1 VSRPAG
7 VALIVTLAAAGGCAS
22 APAPVPAIATSAP
35 EPQGS
40 AARDAAPGA
49 TRQSG
54 GEIQYSFVRI
64 GRLPHDG
71 FALPV
76 PDASGAFLAA
86 QERSSAD
93 WPTILAA
100 IDGGVPE
107 AGTISVHALSGG
119 SLRRTATVG
128 PDLMLGRMSTAGS
141 DAAGMSHPPGVL
153 VESPRLDGSRWIGVL
168 PWDTADASDAAGAMR
183 AVRWIARDARVNAF
197 ASAGPGGVLAW
208 SSRERGER
216 HFGLAVL
223 DGLEGTR
230 VLAPP
235 DGSSLLA
242 PFFSS
247 DGRYLYALRLGDGTL
262 ALVAYPLPAP
272 RGAEAFAAWRP
283 IAELPLS
290 WRADAKVAY
299 QSVVPMGAGASASGG
314 GAIIF
319 HPRFGRIAMWE
330 PSTGNVSLASA
341 DSLAATD
348 LGGNALAIGGRR
360 RLAVEPYPEPGEA
373 TDARIGIS
381 VIEAPWVPR
390 GPALPNGAG
399 VIAVKPEGR
408 EIDCAR
414 IELRGR

>member
-1 VSRPAG
+1 MIRTSGA
-7 VALIVTLAAAGGCAS
+7 ALILTLAAAGGCTS
-22 APAPVPAIATSAP
+22 PPSPVPPIATSALDRTP
-35 EPQGS
+35 DVG
-40 AARDAAPGA
+40 RDLAPGTA
-49 TRQSG
+49 RQSG

-76 PDASGAFLAA
+76 PDAAGEFLAA
-86 QERSSAD
+86 QDRSSAD

-107 AGTISVHALSGG
+107 AGTVSIHSLSGG

-128 PDLMLGRMSTAGS
+128 PDLLLGRMGTPGS
-141 DAAGMSHPPGVL
+141 DAVGMAHSPGVL

-168 PWDTADASDAAGAMR
+168 PWDTDGASDAAGSVR
-183 AVRWIARDARVNAF
+183 AVRWIMRDTKVNAF
-197 ASAGPGGVLAW
+197 AAAGPSGALAW
-208 SSRERGER
+208 SARDRGER

-223 DGLEGTR
+223 EGPDGPR

-299 QSVVPMGAGASASGG
+299 QCVVPLGAAVAPSGG

-319 HPRFGRIAMWE
+319 HPRFGRIALWE
-330 PSTGNVSLASA
+330 PWTGNVSLASA

-348 LGGNALAIGGRR
+348 LGGTALAVGGRR
-360 RLAVEPYPEPGEA
+360 RLAVEPYPDPGEA
-373 TDARIGIS
+373 TDARSGIS
-381 VIEAPWVPR
+381 VVEAPWVPR

-399 VIAVKPEGR
+399 VIAVRPEGR